1 MLKRLQN
8 EKGSSLIEKLTAIS
22 QLLNT
27 NKQKNSPS
35 IFHSMCLHSPINK
48 SNGKVL
54 KMQEIKRITLCLH
67 FPYTALIR
75 LKKVEEKHVSPINDG
90 IGVGCVSRS

>member
-48 SNGKVL
+48 SVSLRHWLMHPFRRMVRFL
-54 KMQEIKRITLCLH
+54 KCKRSS
-67 FPYTALIR
+67 
-75 LKKVEEKHVSPINDG
+75 V
-90 IGVGCVSRS
+90 